1 MADGAHRVRSSG
13 IEKSGVAAV
22 HYDAGC
28 PGGQSRKNVL
38 AHGGVCVL
46 IHCNE
51 IQTNNHTMNAITLH
65 LGLDVHK
72 DSITIAI
79 AEPGPKGEIRLFG
92 SITNDV
98 DRLEKALRR
107 ILKAH
112 PDAHLEVAY
121 EAGPCGFVVARRLK
135 QLDIPC
141 LVAAPSLIP
150 KQPGSPFKTDKRD
163 ARAIA
168 RLLRAGELTAVYV
181 PEATDEA
188 IRDLCRA
195 RTDAVDDQRRCR
207 HRLKAF
213 LLRHGYRY
221 QGKANWSQPHM
232 RYLRE
237 LVLPHP
243 AMKAILEEYL
253 QGIDAAHNRVERIEA
268 SMLALL
274 ETWRL
279 KPAVQALMA
288 FRGFQLVAAM
298 ITVSELGDIHRFQH
312 PRQLMTYLGLVPTE
326 YSSGQR
332 QRLGAISRCGNSHQ
346 RWLLT
351 ECAEH
356 YALPPKVS
364 KELSRR
370 QEGQSESVR
379 ALSWKAQ
386 SRLHLRFIKLLGRR
400 LQRNKAKVAI
410 ARELCGFIWALLR
423 TLDCYKQA
431 QSVPPSSTS

>member
-1 MADGAHRVRSSG
+1 M
-13 IEKSGVAAV
+13 K
-22 HYDAGC
+22 
-28 PGGQSRKNVL
+28 
-38 AHGGVCVL
+38 
-46 IHCNE
+46 
-51 IQTNNHTMNAITLH
+51 AIKLY

-79 AEPGPKGEIRLFG
+79 AQAGPQGEIRLFG
-92 SITNDV
+92 TITNDLG
-98 DRLEKALRR
+98 RLEHALSR
-107 ILKAH
+107 IRKAH
-112 PDAHLEVAY
+112 PGARLELAY
-121 EAGPCGFVVARRLK
+121 EAGPCGFGIARRLK
-135 QLDIPC
+135 QLNVPC
-141 LVAAPSLIP
+141 VVAAPSLIP
-150 KQPGSPFKTDKRD
+150 KQPGAPFKTDKRD
-163 ARAIA
+163 ARSIA

-181 PEATDEA
+181 PEPTDEA

-207 HRLKAF
+207 LRLKAF

-253 QGIDAAHNRVERIEA
+253 QGIDAAHARVQRIEA
-268 SMLALL
+268 SMLSLL

-298 ITVSELGDIHRFQH
+298 VTVSELGDIHRFAH
-312 PRQLMTYLGLVPTE
+312 PRQLMTYLGLVSTE
-326 YSSGQR
+326 DSSGPR
-332 QRLGAISRCGNSHQ
+332 QRLGKISRCGNGHQ
-346 RWLLT
+346 RWILT

-356 YALPPKVS
+356 YVLPPKVS

-370 QEGQSESVR
+370 QEGQPPEVR

-386 SRLHLRFIKLLGRR
+386 NRLHVRFLRLLARR
-400 LQRNKAKVAI
+400 LPRNKAKVAV

-423 TLDCYKQA
+423 GQNCYTEPA
-431 QSVPPSSTS
+431 TCTTS

>member
-1 MADGAHRVRSSG
+1 M
-13 IEKSGVAAV
+13 
-22 HYDAGC
+22 
-28 PGGQSRKNVL
+28 
-38 AHGGVCVL
+38 
-46 IHCNE
+46 
-51 IQTNNHTMNAITLH
+51 QTITLY

-72 DSITIAI
+72 DSITIGI
-79 AEPGPKGEIRLFG
+79 AEPGSKGQLRVFG
-92 SITNDV
+92 TITNDV
-98 DRLEKALRR
+98 DRLEKAFHR
-107 ILKAH
+107 IRKAH
-112 PDAHLEVAY
+112 PGAHLEVAY
-121 EAGPCGFVVARRLK
+121 EAGPCGFVIARRLK
-135 QLDIPC
+135 QLKVPC

-150 KQPGSPFKTDKRD
+150 RQPGSPFKTDKRD
-163 ARAIA
+163 ALAIA
-168 RLLRAGELTAVYV
+168 RPLRAGELTAVYV

-195 RTDAVDDQRRCR
+195 RTDAVDDHRRCR

-253 QGIDAAHNRVERIEA
+253 QGIDAAHQRIQRIEA
-268 SMLALL
+268 SMLSLL
-274 ETWRL
+274 QTWRL
-279 KPAVQALMA
+279 KPAVDALMA
-288 FRGFQLVAAM
+288 FRGFQMVAAM
-298 ITVSELGDIHRFQH
+298 ITVSELGDIHRFEH

-326 YSSGQR
+326 SSSGPHQR
-332 QRLGAISRCGNSHQ
+332 QGAISRCGNGHQ

-356 YALPPKVS
+356 YAIPPKIS

-370 QEGQSESVR
+370 QEGQSKTVR
-379 ALSWKAQ
+379 DLSWKAQ
-386 SRLHLRFIKLLGRR
+386 NRLHTRFMKLLGRR

-423 TLDCYKQA
+423 AQDCYKQQPLNA
-431 QSVPPSSTS
+431 G

>member
-1 MADGAHRVRSSG
+1 MR
-13 IEKSGVAAV
+13 
-22 HYDAGC
+22 
-28 PGGQSRKNVL
+28 
-38 AHGGVCVL
+38 
-46 IHCNE
+46 
-51 IQTNNHTMNAITLH
+51 TNNHTLQPIELY
-65 LGLDVHK
+65 LELDVHK
-72 DSITIAI
+72 DSTTIAI
-79 AEPGPKGEIRLFG
+79 AEPGPKSEVRLFG
-92 SITNDV
+92 TFSSDV

-107 ILKAH
+107 IAKAH
-112 PDAHLEVAY
+112 PNARLHVAY
-121 EAGPCGFVVARRLK
+121 EAGPCGFVIARRLK
-135 QLDIPC
+135 QLKIPC

-163 ARAIA
+163 ARTIA

-181 PEATDEA
+181 PEPTDEA

-195 RTDAVDDQRRCR
+195 RTDAVDDRRR
-207 HRLKAF
+207 SRLRLKSF

-253 QGIDAAHNRVERIEA
+253 QGIDAAHDRVQRIEA

-279 KPAVQALMA
+279 KPAVEALMA

-298 ITVSELGDIHRFQH
+298 VTVSELGDIHRFEH
-312 PRQLMTYLGLVPTE
+312 PRQLMTYLGLVSVE
-326 YSSGQR
+326 HSSGPK
-332 QRLGAISRCGNSHQ
+332 QRLGSISRCGNGHQ
-346 RWLLT
+346 RWILT
-351 ECAEH
+351 ECAES
-356 YALPPKVS
+356 YFLPPKVS

-370 QEGQSESVR
+370 QEDQPASVR

-386 SRLHLRFIKLLGRR
+386 SRLHLRFRR
-400 LQRNKAKVAI
+400 LLARRLPRNKAKVAV
-410 ARELCGFIWALLR
+410 ARELCGFVWALLR
-423 TLDCYKQA
+423 SQPCYRT
-431 QSVPPSSTS
+431 STGGAAS

>member
-1 MADGAHRVRSSG
+1 M
-13 IEKSGVAAV
+13 
-22 HYDAGC
+22 
-28 PGGQSRKNVL
+28 
-38 AHGGVCVL
+38 
-46 IHCNE
+46 
-51 IQTNNHTMNAITLH
+51 QTITLY

-79 AEPGPKGEIRLFG
+79 AEPGSKGEIRPFG
-92 SITNDV
+92 TLTNDLG
-98 DRLEKALRR
+98 RLERALIR
-107 ILKAH
+107 IRQAH
-112 PDAHLEVAY
+112 PVAQLEVAY
-121 EAGPCGFVVARRLK
+121 EAGPCGFGIARRLK
-135 QLDIPC
+135 QLKVPC

-163 ARAIA
+163 ARTIA
-168 RLLRAGELTAVYV
+168 RLLRAGELTAVYI
-181 PEATDEA
+181 PEPTDEA

-195 RTDAVDDQRRCR
+195 RTDATDDMRRCR
-207 HRLKAF
+207 LRLKAF

-253 QGIDAAHNRVERIEA
+253 QGIDAAHGRVERIEA
-268 SMLALL
+268 SMLFLL
-274 ETWRL
+274 QSWRL
-279 KPAVQALMA
+279 KPAVKALMA

-298 ITVSELGDIHRFQH
+298 VSVSELGDIHRFAH

-326 YSSGQR
+326 SSSGPR
-332 QRLGAISRCGNSHQ
+332 QRLGNISRCGNGHQ
-346 RWLLT
+346 RWILT

-356 YALPPKVS
+356 YLLPPKVS

-370 QEGQSESVR
+370 QQDQPPHVR

-386 SRLHLRFIKLLGRR
+386 NRLHLRFNRLLARR
-400 LQRNKAKVAI
+400 VQRNKAKVAV
-410 ARELCGFIWALLR
+410 ARELCGFLWALLR
-423 TLDCYKQA
+423 SQECYRISA
-431 QSVPPSSTS
+431 GGAAS

>member
-1 MADGAHRVRSSG
+1 M
-13 IEKSGVAAV
+13 
-22 HYDAGC
+22 
-28 PGGQSRKNVL
+28 N
-38 AHGGVCVL
+38 
-46 IHCNE
+46 
-51 IQTNNHTMNAITLH
+51 TNTLY

-72 DSITIAI
+72 DSIVIAI
-79 AEPGPKGEIRLFG
+79 AEPGSKGEIRSFG
-92 SITNDV
+92 TITNDMG
-98 DRLEKALRR
+98 RLEHALNR
-107 ILKAH
+107 IRKAH
-112 PDAHLEVAY
+112 PGAHLEVAY
-121 EAGPCGFVVARRLK
+121 EAGPCGFVIARRLK
-135 QLDIPC
+135 QLEVPC

-181 PEATDEA
+181 PEPTDEA

-195 RTDAVDDQRRCR
+195 RTDAVDDLRRSR
-207 HRLKAF
+207 LRLKAF

-221 QGKANWSQPHM
+221 HGKANWSAAHM

-253 QGIDAAHNRVERIEA
+253 QGIDAPHQRVGRIEV

-274 ETWRL
+274 DGWRL
-279 KPAVQALMA
+279 KPAVCALMA

-298 ITVSELGDIHRFQH
+298 ITVSELGDIHRFAH
-312 PRQLMTYLGLVPTE
+312 PRQLMTYLGLVSVE
-326 YSSGQR
+326 DSSGPR
-332 QRLGAISRCGNSHQ
+332 QRLGRISRCGNGHQ
-346 RWLLT
+346 RWLLV
-351 ECAEH
+351 ESAEH
-356 YALPPKVS
+356 YLLPPKVS

-370 QEGQSESVR
+370 QDGQPPEVK

-386 SRLHLRFIKLLGRR
+386 NRLHHRFKRLLARR

-423 TLDCYKQA
+423 TQSCYTQRQA
-431 QSVPPSSTS
+431 LPAKP

>member
-1 MADGAHRVRSSG
+1 MR
-13 IEKSGVAAV
+13 
-22 HYDAGC
+22 
-28 PGGQSRKNVL
+28 
-38 AHGGVCVL
+38 
-46 IHCNE
+46 
-51 IQTNNHTMNAITLH
+51 TNNHTMEAITLY

-92 SITNDV
+92 TITNDLG
-98 DRLEKALRR
+98 RLQKALIR
-107 ILKAH
+107 IGEAH
-112 PDAHLEVAY
+112 PGAHLEVAY
-121 EAGPCGFVVARRLK
+121 EAGPCGFGIARRLK
-135 QLDIPC
+135 QLNIPC
-141 LVAAPSLIP
+141 LVAAPSLIG
-150 KQPGSPFKTDKRD
+150 KKPGSPFKTDKRD
-163 ARAIA
+163 ARNIA
-168 RLLRAGELTAVYV
+168 RLLRATELTAVYV

-195 RTDAVDDQRRCR
+195 RTDAVDDLRRCR
-207 HRLKAF
+207 LRLKSF
-213 LLRHGYRY
+213 LLRHDYRY

-243 AMKAILEEYL
+243 AMKTILEEYL
-253 QGIDAAHNRVERIEA
+253 QGIDAAHQRVQRIEA
-268 SMLALL
+268 SMLTLL

-298 ITVSELGDIHRFQH
+298 ITVSELGDIHRFAH
-312 PRQLMTYLGLVPTE
+312 PRQLMTYLGLVSVE
-326 YSSGQR
+326 HSSGPKQH
-332 QRLGAISRCGNSHQ
+332 LGSISRCGNGHQ

-356 YALPPKVS
+356 YLLPPKVS

-370 QEGQSESVR
+370 QEGQPPEVR

-386 SRLHLRFIKLLGRR
+386 NRLHLRFTRLLGRR

-423 TLDCYKQA
+423 TQPCYTQ
-431 QSVPPSSTS
+431 PSPTAAR

>member
-1 MADGAHRVRSSG
+1 MR
-13 IEKSGVAAV
+13 
-22 HYDAGC
+22 
-28 PGGQSRKNVL
+28 
-38 AHGGVCVL
+38 
-46 IHCNE
+46 
-51 IQTNNHTMNAITLH
+51 TNNHTMQTITLY

-79 AEPGPKGEIRLFG
+79 AEPGSKGEIRVFG
-92 SITNDV
+92 TITNDI
-98 DRLEKALRR
+98 DRLEKALAR
-107 ILKAH
+107 IRKAH
-112 PDAHLEVAY
+112 PGAILETAY
-121 EAGPCGFVVARRLK
+121 EAGPCGFVIARRLK
-135 QLDIPC
+135 QLDVPC

-163 ARAIA
+163 AGAIA

-207 HRLKAF
+207 HRLKAL

-221 QGKANWSQPHM
+221 QGKANWSQAHM

-237 LVLPHP
+237 LVFPHP
-243 AMKAILEEYL
+243 AMKTILEEYL

-274 ETWRL
+274 QTWRL
-279 KPAVQALMA
+279 KPAVEALMS

-298 ITVSELGDIHRFQH
+298 ITVSELGDIHRFEH

-326 YSSGQR
+326 SSSGPR
-332 QRLGAISRCGNSHQ
+332 QRLGAISRCGNGHQ

-356 YALPPKVS
+356 YAMPPKVS

-370 QEGQSESVR
+370 QEGQPQSVR
-379 ALSWKAQ
+379 DLSWKAQ
-386 SRLHLRFIKLLGRR
+386 NRLHTRFIKLLGRR

-431 QSVPPSSTS
+431 PPSPQPAAS

>member
-1 MADGAHRVRSSG
+1 MKD
-13 IEKSGVAAV
+13 
-22 HYDAGC
+22 
-28 PGGQSRKNVL
+28 
-38 AHGGVCVL
+38 
-46 IHCNE
+46 
-51 IQTNNHTMNAITLH
+51 ITLY

-79 AEPGPKGEIRLFG
+79 AQAGPKGEVRLYG
-92 SITNDV
+92 NIANS
-98 DRLEKALRR
+98 LEALERALRAIR
-107 ILKAH
+107 KAH
-112 PDAHLEVAY
+112 PGAHLEVAY
-121 EAGPCGFVVARRLK
+121 EAGPCGFVIARRLK
-135 QLDIPC
+135 QLKVPC

-163 ARAIA
+163 ARLIA
-168 RLLRAGELTAVYV
+168 RLLRAGELTGVYV
-181 PEATDEA
+181 PEPTDEA

-221 QGKANWSQPHM
+221 QGKANWSAAHM

-243 AMKAILEEYL
+243 AMKTILEEYL
-253 QGIDAAHNRVERIEA
+253 QGIDAAHERVQRIEA
-268 SMLALL
+268 SMLTLL
-274 ETWRL
+274 ESWRL

-298 ITVSELGDIHRFQH
+298 ITVSELGDIHRFEH

-326 YSSGQR
+326 SSSGPHQR
-332 QRLGAISRCGNSHQ
+332 QGPISRCGNGHQ
-346 RWLLT
+346 RWLLA

-356 YALPPKVS
+356 YAQPPKVS
-364 KELSRR
+364 KELSAR
-370 QEGQSESVR
+370 QEGQPQAVR
-379 ALSWKAQ
+379 DLSWKAQ
-386 SRLHLRFIKLLGRR
+386 NRLHLRFTRLLTRR
-400 LQRNKAKVAI
+400 VQRNKAKVAV

-423 TLDCYKQA
+423 TQECYRLA
-431 QSVPPSSTS
+431 TGGAAS

>member
-1 MADGAHRVRSSG
+1 MR
-13 IEKSGVAAV
+13 
-22 HYDAGC
+22 
-28 PGGQSRKNVL
+28 
-38 AHGGVCVL
+38 
-46 IHCNE
+46 
-51 IQTNNHTMNAITLH
+51 TNNHTMSSITLY

-79 AEPGPKGEIRLFG
+79 AEPGPKGEIRVFG
-92 SITNDV
+92 TITNGI
-98 DRLEKALRR
+98 DRLEKALSR
-107 ILKAH
+107 IRKAH
-112 PDAHLEVAY
+112 PGAHLEVAY
-121 EAGPCGFVVARRLK
+121 EAGPCGFVIARRLK
-135 QLDIPC
+135 QLNVPC

-163 ARAIA
+163 ARTIA
-168 RLLRAGELTAVYV
+168 RLLRAGELTGVYV
-181 PEATDEA
+181 PEPTDEA

-207 HRLKAF
+207 FRLKAF

-253 QGIDAAHNRVERIEA
+253 QGIDAAHNRVQRIEA
-268 SMLALL
+268 SMLTLL
-274 ETWRL
+274 ESWRL
-279 KPAVQALMA
+279 KPAVEALMA

-326 YSSGQR
+326 SSSGQR
-332 QRLGAISRCGNSHQ
+332 QRLGAISRCGNAHQ

-356 YALPPKVS
+356 YATPPKVS

-370 QEGQSESVR
+370 QEGQPESVR
-379 ALSWKAQ
+379 TLSWKAQ
-386 SRLHLRFIKLLGRR
+386 NRLHLRFHRLLARR

-423 TLDCYKQA
+423 TQPCYRLSASDCPA
-431 QSVPPSSTS
+431 PAA